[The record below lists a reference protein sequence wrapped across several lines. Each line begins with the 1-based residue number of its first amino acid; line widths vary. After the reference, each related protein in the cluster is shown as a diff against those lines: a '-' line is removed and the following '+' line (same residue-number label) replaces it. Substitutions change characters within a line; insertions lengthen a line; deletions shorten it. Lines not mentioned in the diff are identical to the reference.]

1 MRMLI
6 SVCQASLECLCTIVI
21 FYWIIIIKHKT
32 QINFSNNTFFLT
44 SDSTKYN
51 LGFYGFGLS
60 THVEVYNNCK
70 DHKNQQELKV
80 ETCKLPLAL
89 EYTRKQVTVDFSLTF
104 D

>member
-1 MRMLI
+1 MP
-6 SVCQASLECLCTIVI
+6 VHNCD
-21 FYWIIIIKHKT
+21 FFKT

-70 DHKNQQELKV
+70 DHKK
-80 ETCKLPLAL
+80 P
-89 EYTRKQVTVDFSLTF
+89 TRTES
-104 D
+104 

>member
-1 MRMLI
+1 MRLLI

-32 QINFSNNTFFLT
+32 QINFSNNKFFLT

-70 DHKNQQELKV
+70 DHKKLTRTESWNMQTAFGAGIYQE
-80 ETCKLPLAL
+80 TS
-89 EYTRKQVTVDFSLTF
+89 YSWF
-104 D
+104 

>member
-1 MRMLI
+1 MPGKFR
-6 SVCQASLECLCTIVI
+6 VPVHNFVI

-70 DHKNQQELKV
+70 DHKKRMRTE
-80 ETCKLPLAL
+80 
-89 EYTRKQVTVDFSLTF
+89 S
-104 D
+104 